1 MEGFNPN
8 QSLIPAVGGNITPMS
23 GGGYTDAGGSFR
35 EFGLTQ
41 AEFNLN
47 RVVYEPIIKKLL
59 PSITADIQTLFNS
72 RGSDETPT
80 NDQIITEILSSV
92 GKMNKN
98 DIQILVQS
106 KNKEFV
112 ITELIIPDILAG
124 YKTQIDSDKIQVY
137 FDETGLV
144 IDINNDMKVSSTSGP
159 AVPTPVIIPANV
171 TTLPARSTN
180 VNLSSS
186 RVSALSG
193 GPPSNSSSTSSLTSS
208 SAAPPSG
215 IPSGNSSSS
224 SLVGSSSDAQ
234 GYMLASKPT
243 ISTSP

>member
-23 GGGYTDAGGSFR
+23 GGGYTDAGGAFR
-35 EFGLTQ
+35 EFGLTL

-47 RVVYEPIIKKLL
+47 RAVYEPVIKKLL
-59 PSITADIQTLFNS
+59 PSITADIDTLFNS
-72 RGSDETPT
+72 RGSDENPT

-106 KNKEFV
+106 KDKEFV
-112 ITELIIPDILAG
+112 ITDINMPDILAG

-144 IDINNDMKVSSTSGP
+144 IDINNDMKVSST
-159 AVPTPVIIPANV
+159 PANV
-171 TTLPARSTN
+171 TTLPAPSTN
-180 VNLSSS
+180 VNVTTLPAPST
-186 RVSALSG
+186 
-193 GPPSNSSSTSSLTSS
+193 PPNSSTRSSGPYNFSTSS
-208 SAAPPSG
+208 SAAPPSLLIG
-215 IPSGNSSSS
+215 TPPANSSSS
-224 SLVGSSSDAQ
+224 SSVGSSSDAP

-243 ISTSP
+243 ILTSPQESNR